1 MKIHLL
7 KYFKER
13 IVQTNFQVLFLLFSS
28 VLLINCATQTPK
40 ETRSFQTLVK
50 EANEGPAEDK
60 AEIEYDETGYVSWYG
75 DQFQNKPTAS
85 GEIFDKNKMTG
96 AHRSLPFGSEI
107 KVINLEN
114 QKEAVIRINDRGP
127 FNKARIVDVTEKVAE
142 ILDFKNSGLA
152 KVGIMLIQKS
162 NPRVVKDDD
171 FNLDDDDDDDD
182 DEVIVTKPPKKE
194 EPGKKGKEVPPPL
207 SKKPTVIPP
216 STKEVKEIK
225 EGKERK
231 EPKEIKDNSK
241 SSSST
246 ASVMDIQPKG
256 FCVQIGVFKEK
267 KRADS
272 LKAELKNIVTE
283 PIFLFMRDT
292 TFVMQI
298 GDFNNRE
305 DAVAL
310 RDKLKLKG
318 YFSFIPAK

>member
-7 KYFKER
+7 KYFREWDMR
-13 IVQTNFQVLFLLFSS
+13 PRSMAVFLLFSS
-28 VLLINCATQTPK
+28 VLLTNCATPSPK

-75 DQFQNKPTAS
+75 EQFQNKPTAS
-85 GEIFDKNKMTG
+85 GEMFDKNKLTG

-152 KVGIMLIQKS
+152 KVGIMLLQKS
-162 NPRVVKDDD
+162 NSKVVKDDD

-182 DEVIVTKPPKKE
+182 DEVIITKPPKKE
-194 EPGKKGKEVPPPL
+194 EPQKKGKEVPPPL

-216 STKEVKEIK
+216 STKEVKETK
-225 EGKERK
+225 EGKEHK
-231 EPKEIKDNSK
+231 EQKESREPSK

-272 LKAELKNIVTE
+272 LKAELKNIVAE

-292 TFVMQI
+292 NFVMQI

-318 YFSFIPAK
+318 YFSFIPPK

>member
-7 KYFKER
+7 KYFTEK
-13 IVQTNFQVLFLLFSS
+13 IVQTNLQVLFLLFSS
-28 VLLINCATQTPK
+28 VLLFNCATQSPK

-75 DQFQNKPTAS
+75 EQFQNKPTAS

-152 KVGIMLIQKS
+152 KVGIMLLQKS
-162 NPRVVKDDD
+162 NAKVVKDDD

-182 DEVIVTKPPKKE
+182 DEIIVTKPPKKE
-194 EPGKKGKEVPPPL
+194 EAQKKGKEVPPPL

-216 STKEVKEIK
+216 GAKEVKDNK
-225 EGKERK
+225 EHK
-231 EPKEIKDNSK
+231 EPKETKESSK
-241 SSSST
+241 SPSST

-256 FCVQIGVFKEK
+256 FSVQIGVFKEK

-272 LKAELKNIVTE
+272 LKTELKNIVTE

>member
-7 KYFKER
+7 KYFTEK
-13 IVQTNFQVLFLLFSS
+13 IVQTNLQVLFLLFSS
-28 VLLINCATQTPK
+28 ILLINCATQTPK

-75 DQFQNKPTAS
+75 EQFQNKPTAS

-152 KVGIMLIQKS
+152 KIGIMLIQKS
-162 NPRVVKDDD
+162 NAKVVKDDD
-171 FNLDDDDDDDD
+171 FNLDDDDDDD

-194 EPGKKGKEVPPPL
+194 EPQKKGREVPPPL

-216 STKEVKEIK
+216 NTKEVKDNK
-225 EGKERK
+225 EGKETK
-231 EPKEIKDNSK
+231 EPKEPSK

-272 LKAELKNIVTE
+272 LKTELKNIVTE
-283 PIFLFMRDT
+283 PIFLFMRET

>member
-7 KYFKER
+7 KYFTER
-13 IVQTNFQVLFLLFSS
+13 IVQTNFQVVFLLFSS

-194 EPGKKGKEVPPPL
+194 EPKKKGKEVPPPL

-225 EGKERK
+225 EGKE
-231 EPKEIKDNSK
+231 PKEMKDNSK

-283 PIFLFMRDT
+283 PIFLFMRDI

-305 DAVAL
+305 DAVVL

>member
-7 KYFKER
+7 KYFTER
-13 IVQTNFQVLFLLFSS
+13 IVQTNFQVVFLLFSS

-194 EPGKKGKEVPPPL
+194 EPKKKGKEVPPPL

-225 EGKERK
+225 EGKE
-231 EPKEIKDNSK
+231 PKEMKDNSK

-305 DAVAL
+305 DAVVL

>member
-1 MKIHLL
+1 MKIHLI
-7 KYFKER
+7 KYFTER
-13 IVQTNFQVLFLLFSS
+13 IVRSKFQVVFFLFSS
-28 VLLINCATQTPK
+28 VLFINCATQTPK

-75 DQFQNKPTAS
+75 EQFHNKPTAS

-107 KVINLEN
+107 KVVNLEN

-152 KVGIMLIQKS
+152 KVGIMLLQKS
-162 NPRVVKDDD
+162 NPKVVKDDD
-171 FNLDDDDDDDD
+171 FNLDDEDDDDD

-194 EPGKKGKEVPPPL
+194 EPQKKGKEVPPPL

-216 STKEVKEIK
+216 STKEVKETK
-225 EGKERK
+225 DGKEHK
-231 EPKEIKDNSK
+231 EPKEPAK

-246 ASVMDIQPKG
+246 PSVMDIQPKG

-267 KRADS
+267 KRADT
-272 LKAELKNIVTE
+272 LKTELKNIVSE

-318 YFSFIPAK
+318 YFSFIPPK

>member
-1 MKIHLL
+1 M
-7 KYFKER
+7 R
-13 IVQTNFQVLFLLFSS
+13 PRSMAVFLLFSS
-28 VLLINCATQTPK
+28 VLLTNCATPSPK

-75 DQFQNKPTAS
+75 EQFQNKPTAS
-85 GEIFDKNKMTG
+85 GEMFDKNKLTG

-152 KVGIMLIQKS
+152 KVGIMLLQKS
-162 NPRVVKDDD
+162 NSKVVKDDD

-182 DEVIVTKPPKKE
+182 DEVIITKPPKKE
-194 EPGKKGKEVPPPL
+194 EPQKKGKEVPPPL

-216 STKEVKEIK
+216 STKEVKETK
-225 EGKERK
+225 EGKEHK
-231 EPKEIKDNSK
+231 EQKESREPSK

-272 LKAELKNIVTE
+272 LKAELKNIVAE

-292 TFVMQI
+292 NFVMQI

-318 YFSFIPAK
+318 YFSFIPPK